1 MKKVIALLLTVAMV
15 FTLVACGSNGG
26 SQGGQT
32 NNDNKDNADKNKV
45 LTIEEVEKTS
55 PAKMEAVDKADF
67 KIGLICLHDEN
78 STYDNNFI
86 QALKEVQKELGLTN
100 DQVMIK
106 TNIPEGAECYDAAAE
121 LADAGC
127 NIIFADSFGHE
138 SYMIQAAEEFTDVQF
153 CHATGTKAQIK
164 LLPNFHNAF
173 ASIYEGR
180 YLAGVAA
187 GLKLNEMIANG
198 KITEDKAVMGY
209 VGAFNYA
216 EVVSGL
222 TSFFLGARSVCP
234 SVTMKVTYTESW
246 FDIAKEK
253 EAALKLIDDGCVL
266 ISQHAD
272 SEGAPKACEEKGVP
286 NVAYNIN
293 TISMGP
299 NTALISSKID
309 WAPYF
314 KMIIETA
321 FEGGTIPSDWC
332 GTLETGSVAL
342 TELNTAV
349 AAAGTQEKLDEVKKQ
364 LMDGTVKVFDT
375 NNFTKGGKKL
385 DTYLADVVD
394 LGDYNPDSE
403 AIVDGVFAESSK
415 RSAPYFDIKYI
426 DGISE

>member
-1 MKKVIALLLTVAMV
+1 
-15 FTLVACGSNGG
+15 
-26 SQGGQT
+26 
-32 NNDNKDNADKNKV
+32 
-45 LTIEEVEKTS
+45 
-55 PAKMEAVDKADF
+55 
-67 KIGLICLHDEN
+67 
-78 STYDNNFI
+78 
-86 QALKEVQKELGLTN
+86 
-100 DQVMIK
+100 
-106 TNIPEGAECYDAAAE
+106 
-121 LADAGC
+121 
-127 NIIFADSFGHE
+127 
-138 SYMIQAAEEFTDVQF
+138 
-153 CHATGTKAQIK
+153 
-164 LLPNFHNAF
+164 
-173 ASIYEGR
+173 
-180 YLAGVAA
+180 
-187 GLKLNEMIANG
+187 
-198 KITEDKAVMGY
+198 
-209 VGAFNYA
+209 
-216 EVVSGL
+216 
-222 TSFFLGARSVCP
+222 
-234 SVTMKVTYTESW
+234 MKVTYTESW

-375 NNFTKGGKKL
+375 NNFTKDGKKL